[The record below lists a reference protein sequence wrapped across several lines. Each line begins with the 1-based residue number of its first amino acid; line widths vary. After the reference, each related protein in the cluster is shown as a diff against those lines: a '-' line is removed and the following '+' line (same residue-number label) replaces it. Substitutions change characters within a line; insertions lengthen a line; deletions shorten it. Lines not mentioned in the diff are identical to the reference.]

1 MLMVSGIGQ
10 FHTNEVDPLKPTK
23 KLKPYLTI
31 DWLGIQALVDNPQKA
46 PKDQAQWLIPSS
58 YPSRNFAKQELLG
71 EYHLM
76 WADLDNNTLPI
87 KALADIIADSFQ
99 TDFEIYTSRS
109 ATKELVK
116 CRILIPLL
124 EPLCSADWILSQK
137 IFNDKLRGL
146 SIEPD
151 PAAERSA
158 QLCYLPNRGEYY
170 ANESWREGV
179 FFNPPDVWAEEIQS
193 EHEKLKKDRLELEK
207 LSAQRLA
214 NVRTGKGLIEA
225 FNDTYTPLDILI
237 NAGYSQR
244 GNTFCHPKSESGN
257 YSANVRMADDG
268 VLRVHTLSTS
278 DKLWVEG
285 SKSGHDAFS
294 CFTVLVHNG
303 DINKALTDAGDN
315 RILIGNVPFNTYH
328 KPLWGQELDKVIE
341 TFNQEYAVVL
351 NGSKAL
357 VMKTHLN
364 ADGRNERV
372 YMQTDSFTRL
382 HMNRKLK
389 VGEAK
394 NGTDVYKTSGQA
406 FLEHPKRKQYIDGVV
421 FEPSSYLGGIETP
434 AIVHGNKLN
443 LWQGYGVE
451 AIDGSCNAIHEHIK
465 AVICDNDEI
474 AYEYLLNWI
483 ARGLQTPAENG
494 QVAVALRG
502 NKGSGKSTL
511 GKLLIKLYGA
521 HGLQIA
527 DNRFLIGNFNAHMQD
542 CCFLFADEAFFAGN
556 PAHEN
561 VLKGIITEPTIMI
574 ERKGIDAV
582 VMKNRL
588 KILMSSN
595 SDWVTPAT
603 ADERRY
609 FVLDVPNTRIG
620 NTKYFKALHQ
630 AIENPLIAGAF
641 LNEMLHRNLTAFNV
655 SAVPETS
662 GLKAQRLQSLENF
675 PEFWAGVLKQGYIP
689 DNHGYALPWQSEVSF
704 TDIQTGYSLW
714 VHANKVNTYNIA
726 NSLKIGKY
734 LTSWYPKKRL
744 SASKLSIGS
753 EAVARPKG
761 YVVGTLEEA
770 IDRFCDRQHLDRA
783 VFME

>member
-303 DINKALTDAGDN
+303 DINKALKDAGD
-315 RILIGNVPFNTYH
+315 VPFNKLSQIEYA
-328 KPLWGQELDKVIE
+328 KNQELPNTGKPFTLKSFSITGESNQME
-341 TFNQEYAVVL
+341 TSLYDEHFVL
-351 NGSKAL
+351 NG
-357 VMKTHLN
+357 
-364 ADGRNERV
+364 
-372 YMQTDSFTRL
+372 
-382 HMNRKLK
+382 
-389 VGEAK
+389 
-394 NGTDVYKTSGQA
+394 
-406 FLEHPKRKQYIDGVV
+406 I
-421 FEPSSYLGGIETP
+421 
-434 AIVHGNKLN
+434 
-443 LWQGYGVE
+443 
-451 AIDGSCNAIHEHIK
+451 
-465 AVICDNDEI
+465 
-474 AYEYLLNWI
+474 
-483 ARGLQTPAENG
+483 
-494 QVAVALRG
+494 ALRG
-502 NKGSGKSTL
+502 QMTVLYAKPNTGKTL
-511 GKLLIKLYGA
+511 ITLWLLIQSIKEKSLDAKHIFYVNADDDFRGLITKTKLAEQYGFEMLSPSYKGFTA
-521 HGLQIA
+521 
-527 DNRFLIGNFNAHMQD
+527 AHMQAYMKGLIESETASETVIILD
-542 CCFLFADEAFFAGN
+542 TLKKFVSLMDKKEGSTFMARAGEFIASGGTIIALAHTNKNRDAEGKVVFSGTSDISDDASCCYTIDEVSKDTTMKKILFENFKCRGGNATTLAFNYSIKEGA
-556 PAHEN
+556 
-561 VLKGIITEPTIMI
+561 TYI
-574 ERKGIDAV
+574 ERLESISTEDAYSSSLAKELMTLNIQKGKDDLSIIAI
-582 VMKNRL
+582 NECLAEGINL
-588 KILMSSN
+588 K
-595 SDWVTPAT
+595 T
-603 ADERRY
+603 E
-609 FVLDVPNTRIG
+609 
-620 NTKYFKALHQ
+620 
-630 AIENPLIAGAF
+630 LI
-641 LNEMLHRNLTAFNV
+641 N
-655 SAVPETS
+655 
-662 GLKAQRLQSLENF
+662 
-675 PEFWAGVLKQGYIP
+675 
-689 DNHGYALPWQSEVSF
+689 
-704 TDIQTGYSLW
+704 
-714 VHANKVNTYNIA
+714 
-726 NSLKIGKY
+726 
-734 LTSWYPKKRL
+734 
-744 SASKLSIGS
+744 SASKRSGIS
-753 EAVARPKG
+753 KPKIN
-761 YVVGTLEEA
+761 T
-770 IDRFCDRQHLDRA
+770 ILDRYKGIGVNSSDLWMEKVGDKNA
-783 VFME
+783 KAFYLLMPEVSSLSVF

>member
-303 DINKALTDAGDN
+303 DINKALKDAGD
-315 RILIGNVPFNTYH
+315 VPFNKLSQIEYA
-328 KPLWGQELDKVIE
+328 KNQELPNTGKPFTLKSFSITGESNQME
-341 TFNQEYAVVL
+341 TSLYDEHFVL
-351 NGSKAL
+351 NG
-357 VMKTHLN
+357 
-364 ADGRNERV
+364 
-372 YMQTDSFTRL
+372 
-382 HMNRKLK
+382 
-389 VGEAK
+389 
-394 NGTDVYKTSGQA
+394 
-406 FLEHPKRKQYIDGVV
+406 I
-421 FEPSSYLGGIETP
+421 
-434 AIVHGNKLN
+434 
-443 LWQGYGVE
+443 
-451 AIDGSCNAIHEHIK
+451 
-465 AVICDNDEI
+465 
-474 AYEYLLNWI
+474 
-483 ARGLQTPAENG
+483 
-494 QVAVALRG
+494 ALRG
-502 NKGSGKSTL
+502 QMTVLYAKPNTGKTL
-511 GKLLIKLYGA
+511 ITLWLLIQSIKEKSLDAKHIFYVNADDDFRGLITKTKLAEQYGFEMLSPSYKGFTA
-521 HGLQIA
+521 
-527 DNRFLIGNFNAHMQD
+527 AHMQAYMKGLIESETASETVIILD
-542 CCFLFADEAFFAGN
+542 TLKKFVSLMDKKEGSTFMASAGEFIASGGTIIAL
-556 PAHEN
+556 AHTN
-561 VLKGIITEPTIMI
+561 
-574 ERKGIDAV
+574 
-582 VMKNRL
+582 KNRDSEG
-588 KILMSSN
+588 KVVFSGT
-595 SDWVTPAT
+595 SDISDDASCCYTIDEVSKDTSMKKVLFENFKCRGGNAT
-603 ADERRY
+603 T
-609 FVLDVPNTRIG
+609 L
-620 NTKYFKALHQ
+620 
-630 AIENPLIAGAF
+630 
-641 LNEMLHRNLTAFNV
+641 AFNYSIKEGATYLERLDSV
-655 SAVPETS
+655 SREDAYSSSLAKELMALNIQKGKDDLS
-662 GLKAQRLQSLENF
+662 IIAINECLAEGINLKTELIN
-675 PEFWAGVLKQGYIP
+675 
-689 DNHGYALPWQSEVSF
+689 
-704 TDIQTGYSLW
+704 
-714 VHANKVNTYNIA
+714 
-726 NSLKIGKY
+726 
-734 LTSWYPKKRL
+734 
-744 SASKLSIGS
+744 SASKRSGIS
-753 EAVARPKG
+753 KPKIN
-761 YVVGTLEEA
+761 A
-770 IDRFCDRQHLDRA
+770 ILDRYKGVGVNSSDLWMERVGDKNA
-783 VFME
+783 KAFCLLTPKIDSLSVF